1 MLNFNKR
8 TMMKTNLFFA
18 AFATLGV
25 FVSCTNDDATTP
37 SLPNEGGNRIVRTS
51 ITKYEGIGQT
61 LEGENNITD
70 IQACIFEG
78 GKMTQIYN
86 DLTPEES
93 SFGIQIEKHAGTL
106 YVLAN
111 TREQINLEELKGQ
124 NITEE
129 EWLKKYMTLKDNAP
143 VHFYSGSLSL
153 NDMGNSQTVFPVS
166 LKRGFARFDLN
177 VRTAGVASVNSIT
190 LKNAAQS
197 GALFPAADEA
207 LSQDV
212 PVNDMT
218 VSFDSPLTADTP
230 AVLYAYEQAGGNLE
244 ISVDVTI
251 DGKPHTL
258 TKALSG
264 DIKRNTIYTITVRK
278 DVIDVTV
285 EVSFDEWEEGD
296 DTELVPQAR
305 LSLS

>member
-1 MLNFNKR
+1 MLNFNQN
-8 TMMKTNLFFA
+8 TMKKTNLFFA
-18 AFATLGV
+18 AFASLGV
-25 FVSCTNDDATTP
+25 LASCSNDDAATP
-37 SLPNEGGNRIVRTS
+37 SVPDGEKTRTVKTS
-51 ITKYEGIGQT
+51 ITRYEGFGQN
-61 LEGENNITD
+61 LENEINITD

-78 GKMTQIYN
+78 GKMTQIYT
-86 DLTPEES
+86 DLIPSKS
-93 SFGIQIEKHAGTL
+93 SFDIRIDKHAGTL

-111 TREQINLEELKGQ
+111 TQEQINLEELKGQ

-129 EWLKKYMTLKDNAP
+129 EWLKKCMTMKDDAP

-153 NDMGNSQTVFPVS
+153 DGMGNSQTVLPVS

-177 VRTAGVASVNSIT
+177 LRTAGVASVNSIT

-197 GALFPAADEA
+197 GTLFPTATQIATKEV
-207 LSQDV
+207 LV
-212 PVNDMT
+212 KDMT
-218 VSFDSPLTADTP
+218 VSFDSPLTTDTS
-230 AVLYAYEQAGGNLE
+230 AVLYAYEQPQGNLE

-251 DGKPHTL
+251 DGKPYTL
-258 TKALSG
+258 TKAISG

-285 EVSFDEWEEGD
+285 EVSFDEWEEGG

-305 LSLS
+305 LSIR